1 VKHGAHIAI
10 VGAGIGGLTLAIALV
25 QRGFRVSVHD
35 QSPALVELGAGLT
48 VPPTSM
54 RVFNA
59 LGIWEKV
66 RDITVRST
74 GMTYVHYQS
83 GQILHGVPDQ
93 EWTRKPDSVDQGG
106 QTHRAELHA
115 LLVEELNR
123 REPHAVLLGRR
134 LTSLEQ
140 DAYGVFVRFENGA
153 SVEADLLVSCDGIHS
168 SGLPLILGTANP
180 ATFTGV
186 IAIRCLVPR
195 DRVEKYVARARSM
208 KYVGPGRGFSRYGV
222 QQGRLINCIALAK
235 TDRWREEGWSHRCT
249 RRELLDLYADFHPE
263 VLGLIEHA
271 PADDIFKWA
280 LYDRD
285 PLATWTNGRAT
296 LLGDAA
302 HPMLPYLAQG
312 ATAAIEDALTL
323 ARALETYSDYAE
335 AFRRYE
341 RIRLPRTTE
350 QMLASRAQGVAL
362 NQSDPYAY
370 TDRREDPNRLFAYDP
385 VSVPL

>member
-1 VKHGAHIAI
+1 MKRDLSVDI
-10 VGAGIGGLTLAIALV
+10 VGAGIGGLTLAIALA
-25 QRGFRVSVHD
+25 QRGINVRVHE
-35 QSPALVELGAGLT
+35 QAPALRELGAGLT
-48 VPPTSM
+48 VPATSM
-54 RVFNA
+54 RVFEA
-59 LGIWEKV
+59 LGIWERI

-83 GQILHGVPDQ
+83 GEILHGVPDQ
-93 EWTRKPDSVDQGG
+93 EWTRKPDCVDQGG
-106 QTHRAELHA
+106 QTHRAMLHA
-115 LLVEELNR
+115 VLVDELNR
-123 REPHAVLLGRR
+123 HDPQAIVPGHR

-140 DAYGVFVRFENGA
+140 DAQGVLARFENGA
-153 SVEADLLVSCDGIHS
+153 SVESDLLVSCDGVHS
-168 SGLPLILGTANP
+168 TGLPWILGSANP

-195 DRVEKYVARARSM
+195 DRVERHVARARSM

-222 QQGRLINCIALAK
+222 QQGRLINCIALAR

-249 RRELLDLYADFHPE
+249 RGELLELYADFHPE
-263 VLGLIEHA
+263 VIGLIENA
-271 PADDIFKWA
+271 PEEDIFKWA

-285 PLATWTNGRAT
+285 PLPTWTHGRAT

-323 ARALETYSDYAE
+323 ARALETYPDYTE

-341 RIRLPRTTE
+341 GIRLPRTTE
-350 QMLASRAQGVAL
+350 QMLASRAQGAAL
-362 NQSDPYAY
+362 NQPDPYAY
-370 TDRREDPNRLFAYDP
+370 TERREDPNRLFAYDP
-385 VSVPL
+385 VTVPL

>member
-1 VKHGAHIAI
+1 MKHGAHIAI